1 MRAVASFFNIF
12 ICLLGWVCLAIISAR
27 SFADENSV
35 VGLMSVA
42 TVSEG
47 ETLSDIARM
56 YNVGY
61 TEVRIANTAIDPWLP
76 REGEEVIIP
85 DMHVLP
91 YATRNDIV
99 INVPEMRMYYY
110 DDQTTSEVRSFPISV
125 GRQDWT
131 TPHGEMLVTGKL
143 EAPSW
148 YPPASIL
155 KEHEE
160 MGEPLPR
167 VVPAGPDNPL
177 GGYALLLS
185 KKGYLIHG
193 TNKPYGIGMRVTHG
207 CVRMYP
213 KHVEWLFAE
222 IETGAAVRV
231 VNQPLKVGR
240 INDVIFLEAHP
251 SLNEDRTSLSR
262 RYINAVSVIRRNF
275 GDATLKLS
283 YHLIQQ
289 ILMEQTGMPV
299 EIGNLAD

>member
-1 MRAVASFFNIF
+1 MRMREKFLSNFVF
-12 ICLLGWVCLAIISAR
+12 LLGCSCLAIVSAR
-27 SFADENSV
+27 SLAAENYVIGQASGV
-35 VGLMSVA
+35 N
-42 TVSEG
+42 VSEG

-61 TEVRIANTAIDPWLP
+61 TEIRIANPTTDPWLP
-76 REGEEVIIP
+76 REGQEVLIP

-91 YATRNDIV
+91 NANESDIV

-110 DDQTTSEVRSFPISV
+110 DNYTNSGVRSFPISI

-131 TPHGEMLVTGKL
+131 TPHGGMVVTGKL

-167 VVPAGPDNPL
+167 VVPAGPGNPL
-177 GGYALLLS
+177 GRYALLLS

-213 KHVEWLFAE
+213 KHIEWQVAK
-222 IETGAAVRV
+222 INNGATVTV

-240 INDVIFLEAHP
+240 INDTILLEAHP
-251 SLNEDRTSLSR
+251 SLNEDRIGLSK
-262 RYINAVSVIRRNF
+262 RYSNAIRVIRRNF
-275 GDATLKLS
+275 GEAKLQLS
-283 YHLIQQ
+283 YHSIQQ
-289 ILMEQTGMPV
+289 ILLEQTGVPA
-299 EIGNLAD
+299 EIGNIVD

>member
-1 MRAVASFFNIF
+1 MANVA
-12 ICLLGWVCLAIISAR
+12 
-27 SFADENSV
+27 
-35 VGLMSVA
+35 
-42 TVSEG
+42 EG

-61 TEVRIANTAIDPWLP
+61 TEIRIANPNIDPWLP
-76 REGEEVIIP
+76 KEGQEVIIP

-91 YATRNDIV
+91 YAARNDIV

-110 DDQTTSEVRSFPISV
+110 DKHASSGIRSFPISV
-125 GRQDWT
+125 GRQEWT
-131 TPHGEMLVTGKL
+131 TPHGAMLVTGKL

-177 GGYALLLS
+177 GRYALLLS

-207 CVRMYP
+207 CIRMYP
-213 KHVEWLFAE
+213 KHIEWLFTK
-222 IETGAAVRV
+222 IRPGATVTV
-231 VNQPLKVGR
+231 VNQPVKVGR
-240 INDVIFLEAHP
+240 LNDAIFLEAHP
-251 SLNEDRTSLSR
+251 SLNEDRTSLSQ
-262 RYINAVSVIRRNF
+262 RYSDAIHTIKKVY
-275 GDATLKLS
+275 GDAPLKLF
-283 YHLIQQ
+283 YHRIQQ
-289 ILMEQTGMPV
+289 VLVGQTGMPV
-299 EIGNLAD
+299 EIGILVD

>member
-1 MRAVASFFNIF
+1 MHVVARIFNIY
-12 ICLLGWVCLAIISAR
+12 ICLLGYACLALVSAK
-27 SFADENSV
+27 SFGNENNV
-35 VGLMSVA
+35 LGRISVA
-42 TVSEG
+42 NVSEG

-61 TEVRIANTAIDPWLP
+61 TEIRIANSKVDPWLP
-76 REGEEVIIP
+76 REGQEVMIP

-110 DDQTTSEVRSFPISV
+110 GERAASGIRSFPISV

-131 TPHGEMLVTGKL
+131 TPHGEMVVTGKL
-143 EAPSW
+143 EAPAW

-155 KEHEE
+155 EEHEE

-167 VVPAGPDNPL
+167 IVPAGPDNPL
-177 GGYALLLS
+177 GRYALLLS
-185 KKGYLIHG
+185 KKSYLIHG

-213 KHVEWLFAE
+213 KHIEWLFTA
-222 IETGAAVRV
+222 IKAGATVKV

-240 INDVIFLEAHP
+240 MDDVIFLEAHP
-251 SLNEDRTSLSR
+251 SLNEDRTSISK
-262 RYINAVSVIRRNF
+262 RYSNAIGVIKRSF
-275 GDATLKLS
+275 GDSTLKLS
-283 YHLIQQ
+283 YHLIQEV
-289 ILMEQTGMPV
+289 LLKQTGVPIK
-299 EIGNLAD
+299 IGNLAD